1 MSITS
6 TTILFTKIQ
15 GAQMSQDK
23 LTKLLEN
30 VEQMLRRN
38 GQCNEW
44 DSYVPV
50 ISKGHHHTVYLTE
63 EFSDPSSYNQM
74 CHLLMNASEVDEFTL
89 VINSPGGILD
99 SAFMVADAITRSQA
113 SVSAYVVGTVAS
125 AATIVALACDKLE
138 ASENL
143 AFMIHNYSSGI
154 QGKGHEMKARQ
165 TFIDNELNK
174 SFERYYLGFLSEEE
188 ITDVIEGKDIWLNS
202 QEVMQRW
209 EIKQKNTL
217 QFKQAS

>member
-1 MSITS
+1 
-6 TTILFTKIQ
+6 
-15 GAQMSQDK
+15 
-23 LTKLLEN
+23 
-30 VEQMLRRN
+30 
-38 GQCNEW
+38 
-44 DSYVPV
+44 
-50 ISKGHHHTVYLTE
+50 
-63 EFSDPSSYNQM
+63 
-74 CHLLMNASEVDEFTL
+74 MNANEVDEFTL

-174 SFERYYLGFLSEEE
+174 SFERYYLGFLSKEE

>member
-1 MSITS
+1 MSIAS
-6 TTILFTKIQ
+6 TTIHFTKIK

-38 GQCNEW
+38 GQCSEW
-44 DSYVPV
+44 DFYVPV
-50 ISKGHHHTVYLTE
+50 TSKGHHHTVYLTE

-74 CHLLMNASEVDEFTL
+74 CHLLMNASEVETFTL
-89 VINSPGGILD
+89 VINSLGGMLD

-113 SVSAYVVGTVAS
+113 CVSAYVVGTVAS

-174 SFERYYLGFLSEEE
+174 SFERYYLGFLSQEE

-209 EIKQKNTL
+209 SSWRESIKPLKL
-217 QFKQAS
+217 VS